1 MQLTSRGPTAVK
13 PLTVRPA
20 PADQKAALQE
30 GNGTQLPPTMEFL
43 HLAPQRVL
51 LLRGLDEVA
60 VDSRCPFLV
69 YQPRERM
76 QQGAMV
82 YKCAV
87 WASAMH

>member
-1 MQLTSRGPTAVK
+1 MTNRCFVVA
-13 PLTVRPA
+13 
-20 PADQKAALQE
+20 
-30 GNGTQLPPTMEFL
+30 EFL
-43 HLAPQRVL
+43 HLRASATPAHSIGKQCVGIVVEQTTPKRHRQATLCSDV
-51 LLRGLDEVA
+51 RGLDEVA